1 MVEVVVLVVQVV
13 VLVLVVVLVV
23 VVLVVVVVKQRES
36 RTSPLHMLYDSN
48 KIDYKDGHRQ
58 IYAYYK
64 MVQFIISAR
73 DENVEHDTQHH

>member
-1 MVEVVVLVVQVV
+1 
-13 VLVLVVVLVV
+13 
-23 VVLVVVVVKQRES
+23 
-36 RTSPLHMLYDSN
+36 MLYDSN
-48 KIDYKDGHRQ
+48 KMDYKDGHRQ